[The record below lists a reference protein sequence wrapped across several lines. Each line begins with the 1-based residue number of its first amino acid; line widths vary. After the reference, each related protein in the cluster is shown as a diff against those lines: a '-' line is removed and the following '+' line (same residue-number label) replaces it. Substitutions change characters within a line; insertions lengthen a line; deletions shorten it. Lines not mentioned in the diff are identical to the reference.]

1 MKLLKLGI
9 ILAITIVGFIL
20 ALNWNSM
27 FGDNHQD
34 EVLTE
39 DSIYHQ
45 PTDAEMYKDMLQNIP
60 ETPVVVV
67 KKEPQKPITPKK
79 KNPKKTEKR
88 QTPAVDASKKGA
100 VDAVKKNGVV
110 DATFRG
116 GGAVDAQKK

>member
-60 ETPVVVV
+60 ETPVVV

-79 KNPKKTEKR
+79 PKAKKTEK
-88 QTPAVDASKKGA
+88 QPTPVADATKKGA